1 MVSAIIGAQC
11 LLGSVGA
18 TMFLA
23 VLSIIPY
30 GAEYKFVAI
39 IVLVQTFATSL
50 TPQWIFLG
58 LEQPRTFAIIQLV
71 FRVLAAALI
80 IVVVR
85 TPADLVFFVSVN
97 CITAVAILIFS
108 LLGLARCNL
117 QWQTPSIEDLVSNV
131 RPASR
136 LFLSAVSVS
145 LYTTT
150 NVLIVAFVLGPSA
163 AGAFALAD
171 RVRLATTGIID
182 PVTQAVYPFVCRLA
196 GQGAT
201 HEEIWV
207 KRIFFRSIV
216 VLAAVI
222 SLGLF
227 AFAPLII
234 WLVGGS
240 AFEAAVP
247 VVRILAFLPVV
258 IALSNTLGRQTLL
271 PLHMDREFT
280 WVFVSAAL
288 FGVAGLFLLTHELG
302 LRGAALAMLAVEIYV
317 SLVLA
322 IIVQRRMSILSLFFR
337 HS

>member
-1 MVSAIIGAQC
+1 M
-11 LLGSVGA
+11 
-18 TMFLA
+18 
-23 VLSIIPY
+23 
-30 GAEYKFVAI
+30 
-39 IVLVQTFATSL
+39 
-50 TPQWIFLG
+50 
-58 LEQPRTFAIIQLV
+58 
-71 FRVLAAALI
+71 
-80 IVVVR
+80 
-85 TPADLVFFVSVN
+85 
-97 CITAVAILIFS
+97 
-108 LLGLARCNL
+108 
-117 QWQTPSIEDLVSNV
+117 
-131 RPASR
+131 
-136 LFLSAVSVS
+136 
-145 LYTTT
+145 
-150 NVLIVAFVLGPSA
+150 LIVAFVLGPSA

-271 PLHMDREFT
+271 P
-280 WVFVSAAL
+280 
-288 FGVAGLFLLTHELG
+288 
-302 LRGAALAMLAVEIYV
+302 
-317 SLVLA
+317 
-322 IIVQRRMSILSLFFR
+322 
-337 HS
+337 